1 MTTTLSILDQ
11 RLIAAIHRGRSA
23 FSRIGRTSALHQMQ
37 SLALNWQKPRHAAFI
52 LDGNRRYA
60 VRERLA
66 TCRMGHEA
74 GNRRAHELIEL
85 SHRYG
90 IPNLSVYAFSVE
102 NFKRSASEI
111 TAILDILGRTMDEML
126 DPDHIVNRL
135 GVRLCVIGDRSLVP
149 PQIRAA
155 IECAEEHTRQHTAM
169 NLFLSVAYDGRDEI
183 VRAVRRCASRGVSSD
198 SISLAEISQ
207 STDLQAHVQGVPRV
221 DLVVRTGGGKRLSS
235 FLMWDATHAE
245 IYFTEVLWPDF
256 DEYEFL
262 RALSSFASAVQSSQ
276 ATDFHYWSH
285 RQDAA
290 LSAISR

>member
-1 MTTTLSILDQ
+1 MTTQLSFLGQ
-11 RLIAAIHRGRSA
+11 RLNGAIHRGRSA
-23 FSRIGRTSALHQMQ
+23 FSRIGRTFALHRMQ
-37 SLALNWQKPRHAAFI
+37 SSALNWQMPRHAAFI
-52 LDGNRRYA
+52 LDGNRRFA
-60 VRERLA
+60 VRERLP

-74 GNRRAHELIEL
+74 GVGRFHELIAL
-85 SHRYG
+85 CHRYG

-111 TAILDILGRTMDEML
+111 IAILDIVRRTMDQML

-135 GVRLCVIGDRSLVP
+135 GVRLCVIGDRRLVP
-149 PQIRAA
+149 PPVLAA
-155 IECAEEHTRQHTAM
+155 IERAEAHTRQHTAM

-183 VRAVRRCASRGVSSD
+183 VRAVRRCASRAVPAD
-198 SISLAEISQ
+198 SITRAEIAR
-207 STDLQAHVQGVPRV
+207 STDLQAHVQGIPRV

-245 IYFTEVLWPDF
+245 IYFTDVLWPDF

-262 RALSSFASAVQSSQ
+262 HAIRSFAGAAQSSQ

-285 RQDAA
+285 RQTAA
-290 LSAISR
+290 PMEA